1 MWIKKRD
8 DKNKTLT
15 IAIPLTKGTDK
26 TRIKRRSFFNEYG
39 LPVSTKK
46 EVFSLDCYIEWQIGY
61 DVVTNDKDKLERTTI
76 NDKTFIGANGKEK
89 TLYELSEYIYYF
101 YKWGVIKKNEL
112 LEIKSYLSRL
122 KNNDFLDSNSE
133 LTIERS
139 HPIEKNILGV
149 NYYFTQ
155 VKYPLLIHK
164 FQQYEI
170 LTEIIIKEKQ
180 YAIGVQPML
189 YFCFPITELKSNKTI
204 IGRCAETNETA
215 EFIIEKN
222 NIQIFLKI
230 LKIFGT
236 LSFNHNSDIIT
247 IIDRIVK

>member
-1 MWIKKRD
+1 M
-8 DKNKTLT
+8 
-15 IAIPLTKGTDK
+15 
-26 TRIKRRSFFNEYG
+26 
-39 LPVSTKK
+39 
-46 EVFSLDCYIEWQIGY
+46 
-61 DVVTNDKDKLERTTI
+61 
-76 NDKTFIGANGKEK
+76 
-89 TLYELSEYIYYF
+89 
-101 YKWGVIKKNEL
+101 
-112 LEIKSYLSRL
+112 KSYLVGL
-122 KNNDFLDSNSE
+122 NNHDFLDSNSE

-139 HPIEKNILGV
+139 HPIEKNILGI

-164 FQQYEI
+164 FKQYEI

-180 YAIGVQPML
+180 YAVGVQPML
-189 YFCFPITELKSNKTI
+189 YFCFPITVLKSSNTI

-236 LSFNHNSDIIT
+236 LSFNHNSDIRT
-247 IIDRIVK
+247 IIDRILR